1 MDITIDGFHSWMW
14 KGLGLVAPFSLL
26 RLPLRDLQCIRSLLH
41 LSSVSRFNMA
51 RGCYVRPILIARIW
65 KPHHRVD
72 DHSQKTERSNAQF
85 AQVSLYQVGQIF
97 LATQKA
103 SGFR

>member
-1 MDITIDGFHSWMW
+1 MGASKSWREKRHGHHHRWLSLMDVEGI
-14 KGLGLVAPFSLL
+14 GLVAPFSLL
-26 RLPLRDLQCIRSLLH
+26 RLPLGDLQCIRSLLH

-51 RGCYVRPILIARIW
+51 RGCYVRPIPRTW

-85 AQVSLYQVGQIF
+85 AQVSLYQ
-97 LATQKA
+97 
-103 SGFR
+103 